1 MQLPVHPVAVLARPS
16 DEALCWTAPHADSE
30 DDFAGCK
37 GKECSLDKQFKLEL
51 CQQLSAWL
59 GWAACA
65 FASWEVI
72 CRSIASKQED
82 LVRHLNETMFDFAD
96 CQVARL
102 QPICINGCLGQLPE
116 DAGDILSV
124 GYLQNGKKQGGAKA
138 VAKALD
144 PRRQRLAE
152 FKLQG
157 RTVKEQLD
165 KFVADAHKRGDVYII
180 VLDQRF
186 FCQQDDS
193 QTGPLQWRSKT
204 ILLRLEMQMQTR
216 MAVQLDWSAPSTED
230 LDLCVRGINL
240 AGEEVAQMRLSK
252 EDAFGLLRDGV
263 AKTLGQHSDKL
274 CMVLPDGTYASADMD
289 SKTMIEVL
297 T

>member
-1 MQLPVHPVAVLARPS
+1 
-16 DEALCWTAPHADSE
+16 
-30 DDFAGCK
+30 
-37 GKECSLDKQFKLEL
+37 
-51 CQQLSAWL
+51 
-59 GWAACA
+59 
-65 FASWEVI
+65 
-72 CRSIASKQED
+72 
-82 LVRHLNETMFDFAD
+82 MFDFAD

-193 QTGPLQWRSKT
+193 QTGPRQWRRNHRRSE
-204 ILLRLEMQMQTR
+204 ILWLKSWCFMARAIRLER
-216 MAVQLDWSAPSTED
+216 
-230 LDLCVRGINL
+230 
-240 AGEEVAQMRLSK
+240 AQHGRL
-252 EDAFGLLRDGV
+252 GPLRSR
-263 AKTLGQHSDKL
+263 H
-274 CMVLPDGTYASADMD
+274 
-289 SKTMIEVL
+289 
-297 T
+297 